1 MDEQKNR
8 SSEIVERMK
17 LMQVEKKKPKVSAES
32 FDYTKPK
39 GFFKG
44 FLNGV
49 KEADV
54 SSSGAQLAYFFLLS
68 LFPLLL
74 FILTLLP
81 FLNLPQEQVFTM
93 LENVLPAEIY
103 TLIESTIREVLE
115 NRNGGLLSIG
125 IIATLWSASN
135 GVNAIVK
142 SLNRSY
148 GIEETRP
155 FIIARGMSLIF
166 TVLFIVLVVV
176 ALVLPVFGRAIGEFL
191 ADAIGIDDS
200 FLVIFNYI
208 RIILPSVMIIIVLIL
223 LYWVVP
229 NRPINFLSAIPGAI
243 FAAVGWGII
252 SFGFSFY
259 INNFAN
265 YSKTYGSIGGIIILM
280 LWLYVIGIVL
290 VLGGLL
296 NAAMQRRK
304 EQLSASNSTNQAKV

>member
-1 MDEQKNR
+1 MEEKKNR
-8 SSEIVERMK
+8 SSEVLDKMK
-17 LMQVEKKKPKVSAES
+17 MMQVEKKKAKMSS
-32 FDYTKPK
+32 SDFDYTTPV

-44 FLNGV
+44 FINDIKL
-49 KEADV
+49 ADV

-81 FLNLPQEQVFTM
+81 FLNLPQEQVFET
-93 LENVLPAEIY
+93 LENILPEQIFI
-103 TLIESTIREVLE
+103 LIENTIREVLAS
-115 NRNGGLLSIG
+115 RNGGLLSIG

-135 GVNAIVK
+135 GVNALVK

-166 TVLFIVLVVV
+166 TVLLIVLVIV
-176 ALVLPVFGRAIGEFL
+176 ALLLPVFGNVIGEFL
-191 ADAIGIDDS
+191 FNTLGFDEIV
-200 FLVIFNYI
+200 LTVWNYI
-208 RIILPSVMIIIVLIL
+208 RLVLPTVLIVVVL
-223 LYWVVP
+223 VFLYWIVP
-229 NRPINFLSAIPGAI
+229 NRPLYLKSAIPGAI
-243 FAAVGWGII
+243 FVAIAWGII

-280 LWLYVIGIVL
+280 LWLYIIGIVL
-290 VLGGLL
+290 VVGGLL

-304 EQLSASNSTNQAKV
+304 EQLEGIKNPQ